1 MWPRRLVVFTCKGLL
16 PPSESGSRLW
26 MPRALGAPAPA
37 EWNNRVKK
45 KNSEER
51 GKGGVRENQMTEANA
66 LYCKHFLF
74 SLIYSRN
81 ICYDLIR

>member
-1 MWPRRLVVFTCKGLL
+1 MWPRRLVVFTCTGLL

-45 KNSEER
+45 NREEG
-51 GKGGVRENQMTEANA
+51 GKEGVRENQVTEANA
-66 LYCKHFLF
+66 LYCKRFLF
-74 SLIYSRN
+74 SLIYCGN
-81 ICYDLIR
+81 ICSDLIR

>member
-81 ICYDLIR
+81 ICYDSIR